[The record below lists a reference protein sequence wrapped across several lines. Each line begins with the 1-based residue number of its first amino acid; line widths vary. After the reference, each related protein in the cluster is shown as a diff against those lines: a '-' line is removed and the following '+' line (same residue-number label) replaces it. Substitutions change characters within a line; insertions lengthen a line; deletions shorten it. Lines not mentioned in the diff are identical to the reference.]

1 MEIRQPRPRRM
12 SLTAAVARSL
22 DSSPTRN
29 ALSLEMKESISSIV
43 RSALKPHWK
52 SSHLTADQYAAI
64 NRDVSRKLYE
74 EVTNPSVVDTEVR
87 RLWEQ
92 KANREVARA
101 VADLQV

>member
-1 MEIRQPRPRRM
+1 M
-12 SLTAAVARSL
+12 SSAAAISRSL
-22 DSSPTRN
+22 DSSPTRH
-29 ALSLEMKESISSIV
+29 ALPLETKESISSIV

-74 EVTNPSVVDTEVR
+74 EVTDPAVVDTEAR
-87 RLWEQ
+87 KLWEQ

-101 VADLQV
+101 VADLQA